1 MNMYCHH
8 CERVLRLRDLNCPSC
23 HQSAMSW
30 LHIIL
35 ISAFGVTV
43 VVYLFNVL

>member
-1 MNMYCHH
+1 MYCHH
-8 CERVLRLRDLNCPSC
+8 CERELRLTDMKCPSC

-43 VVYLFNVL
+43 VFYLLHLL